1 MPSLTLPPVPR
12 YVPPAVTKESLAY
25 ADLAFI
31 DLSKM
36 DTPEGRAEL
45 TTEVR
50 NALNVQGFFY
60 VINHGLTQAE
70 NERMFDIGDVPFSQV
85 SEEEKLAYQG
95 NVKETGSYLG
105 YKLRQYWVD
114 ADVADQIE
122 HYNIHRDV
130 NKKQH
135 PKAVRPFLPEL
146 SKFARFNHFNVLH
159 PLLRLM
165 SVGMELPEDTFTDIF
180 GYSAEGETW
189 LRSMK
194 YFPRSEADEA
204 KAKNVWLKGHT
215 DYVGLTLLWSQPIS
229 ALQILCHDGQWRWV
243 KHVEN
248 AIVVN
253 AGEAMEFLSGGYYKG
268 TIHRVVQPPEDQR
281 GYSRLGLIY
290 FTLPDDDVKLVPFSK
305 SPVLQREGIKRRF
318 EDAEAPTM
326 REWRKG
332 RASRFLKSKLQ
343 KDENGIEKDIIN
355 GITVK
360 FYN

>member
-1 MPSLTLPPVPR
+1 M
-12 YVPPAVTKESLAY
+12 
-25 ADLAFI
+25 
-31 DLSKM
+31 
-36 DTPEGRAEL
+36 
-45 TTEVR
+45 
-50 NALNVQGFFY
+50 
-60 VINHGLTQAE
+60 
-70 NERMFDIGDVPFSQV
+70 
-85 SEEEKLAYQG
+85 
-95 NVKETGSYLG
+95 
-105 YKLRQYWVD
+105 
-114 ADVADQIE
+114 
-122 HYNIHRDV
+122 
-130 NKKQH
+130 
-135 PKAVRPFLPEL
+135 
-146 SKFARFNHFNVLH
+146 
-159 PLLRLM
+159 
-165 SVGMELPEDTFTDIF
+165 
-180 GYSAEGETW
+180 
-189 LRSMK
+189 
-194 YFPRSEADEA
+194 
-204 KAKNVWLKGHT
+204 
-215 DYVGLTLLWSQPIS
+215 GLTLLWSQPIS

-332 RASRFLKSKLQ
+332 RASRFLRSKLQ

>member
-1 MPSLTLPPVPR
+1 YQMTYEISS
-12 YVPPAVTKESLAY
+12 AVEY

-45 TTEVR
+45 TAEVR

-70 NERMFDIGDVPFSQV
+70 ASRMFDIGDVPFSQV

-122 HYNIHRDV
+122 HYNSRP
-130 NKKQH
+130 NTPSRERLH

-165 SVGMELPEDTFTDIF
+165 AAGMELPEDTFTNIF
-180 GYSAEGETW
+180 GYLAEGETW
-189 LRSMK
+189 RESSLSR
-194 YFPRSEADEA
+194 
-204 KAKNVWLKGHT
+204 GHT
-215 DYVGLTLLWSQPIS
+215 GDETSHIAGVHLSLTATVDYVGLTLLWSQPIS

-326 REWRKG
+326 REW
-332 RASRFLKSKLQ
+332 
-343 KDENGIEKDIIN
+343 
-355 GITVK
+355 
-360 FYN
+360 